1 MSMSNKPESAS
12 ANGLWASRWI
22 FILAAAGSAIGLGN
36 IWKFPY
42 ITGEY
47 GGGAF
52 VLVYLLC
59 VALVG
64 MPIMVAEI
72 VVGRRARAAPINAV
86 SQLARESGARKQW
99 MLLGWLGTIAGIL
112 ILSYYSMIGG
122 WALDYVLQM
131 ARGDFNAATAQS
143 VTAAFDALRASP
155 LTMLAWHSLFMAMT
169 IYVVARGVNRGLEN
183 AVRWMMPL
191 LVILLLVLVGYA
203 ATTGHFMEG
212 ARFLFAVDF
221 SKLSGEAVLSALG
234 HSFFTLSLGM
244 CAIMAY
250 GAYMPR
256 EQSIGKATLAIAGM
270 DTAFALLAGLAI
282 FPILFAHGLSPGQG
296 PGLMFVTL
304 PLAFGNLP
312 LGVVFGTLFFILVT
326 VAAWT
331 SAISLAE
338 PFVAWAVEKGHGRVR
353 AAVFIGVV
361 AWALGILSV
370 LSFNVMG
377 ADTFAIAGM
386 DFFSAID
393 FLATNILLP
402 VGGLLVAVFVGWA
415 LKETKLMKELA
426 MANQAVYIAWRI
438 AIRIIAPL
446 AILAVLLNFLG
457 VF

>member
-1 MSMSNKPESAS
+1 MSQSNAPESLS
-12 ANGLWASRWI
+12 VNGMWASRWV

-72 VVGRRARAAPINAV
+72 VVGRRARSAPINAV
-86 SQLARESGARKQW
+86 GKLAKESGARKQW
-99 MLLGWLGTIAGIL
+99 VLLGWIGTLAGIL

-122 WALDYVLQM
+122 WALDYILQM
-131 ARGDFNAATAQS
+131 ARGDFTGASAATA
-143 VTAAFDALRASP
+143 TASFEGLKASP
-155 LTMLAWHSLFMAMT
+155 LTMLAWHTLFMIMT
-169 IYVVARGVNRGLEN
+169 IYVVARGVNKGLES

-191 LVILLLVLVGYA
+191 LVVLLFVLVGYA
-203 ATTGHFMEG
+203 TTTGHFMEG
-212 ARFLFAVDF
+212 VRFLFAVDF
-221 SKLSGEAVLSALG
+221 SKLNGDAILSALG

-244 CAIMAY
+244 CAIMAF

-256 EQSIGKATLAIAGM
+256 EQSIGKATLLIAGL

-282 FPILFAHGLSPGQG
+282 FPILFAYGLSPAQG

-312 LGVVFGTLFFILVT
+312 LGALFGALFFVLVSI
-326 VAAWT
+326 AALT

-338 PFVAWAVEKGHGRVR
+338 PFVAWAVEKGQGRVR
-353 AAVFIGVV
+353 AAVAVGVV
-361 AWALGILSV
+361 AWALGIFSV
-370 LSFNVMG
+370 LSFNLLPVE
-377 ADTFAIAGM
+377 TLAIGGLS
-386 DFFSAID
+386 FFEAVD

-426 MANQAVYIAWRI
+426 IANQAVYIAWRI
-438 AIRIIAPL
+438 AIRIVAPL